1 MPLTSSY
8 TLSDDHEHG
17 QNGQRL
23 DFRRQQVRL
32 ANALAASAT
41 AFSRFC
47 YRLQDTFNGL
57 GEIYVEF
64 QNVQQ
69 LKWDL
74 LGGETV
80 DLPQLVVVGSQSSGK
95 SSVLEVRGRSCCTV
109 RCSIFTYHAQNI
121 VGIDFLPRGS
131 GIVTRRPLV
140 SLSEHSAR
148 VNADRK
154 RQVLQLIHLP
164 PSNAPSS
171 SDAVHQHSEPTS
183 GTSDT
188 VPVREYAEFLHT
200 HARYYDFAEV
210 RKEIENETKR
220 VTGANKGISRLPSA
234 SDRGDWQFV
243 A

>member
-1 MPLTSSY
+1 M
-8 TLSDDHEHG
+8 LS
-17 QNGQRL
+17 
-23 DFRRQQVRL
+23 
-32 ANALAASAT
+32 
-41 AFSRFC
+41 
-47 YRLQDTFNGL
+47 
-57 GEIYVEF
+57 
-64 QNVQQ
+64 
-69 LKWDL
+69 
-74 LGGETV
+74 
-80 DLPQLVVVGSQSSGK
+80 
-95 SSVLEVRGRSCCTV
+95 
-109 RCSIFTYHAQNI
+109 QNI

-140 SLSEHSAR
+140 SLFAHSA
-148 VNADRK
+148 NLYAYIDG
-154 RQVLQLIHLP
+154 QVLQLIHLP

-234 SDRGDWQFV
+234 SRYGSSNPLLMIHLRCTVHLKLYSERVLNLTLVDLPGLTKVGSDPVWQACV
-243 A
+243 LNCVSVTYRYPSETK